1 MPPDTLQHLLIV
13 SAHFSKVPLA
23 LRERLALGD
32 QDPHPAALLARMPGI
47 EEALWLEAFDRV
59 AAVLLVK
66 DELKARR
73 SVARLWHPRAPV
85 VGPATLGASCEHCAV
100 YRGEA
105 ARHHL
110 LGSLAGLDAAFPGS
124 LYLRR
129 EFREAWRMSWQSGGM
144 GAKLDALC
152 REVGT
157 LAEALAPDPAAGY
170 WPVAMESR
178 VAPAEA
184 APAAM
189 AVARAHLAPLAGR
202 RALVLGTGSLAAR
215 LARELHAAGAR
226 VVITGVHSVAARD
239 LAQSLGAEWATMS
252 ELAARP
258 RPYDVVLNAA
268 ADRNR
273 WGVPG
278 LLQAPL
284 MLDFAFPR
292 ALMPED
298 AAGALAYDVDDLARQ
313 ARALAQSGH
322 LASLRR
328 SPAALPASAHVPLML
343 APGRAPEAELAAFS
357 AA

>member
-47 EEALWLEAFDRV
+47 EEAMWLEAFDRV
-59 AAVLLVK
+59 AAVLLAE
-66 DELKARR
+66 DELQARR
-73 SVARLWHPRAPV
+73 SLARLWDPRALAA
-85 VGPATLGASCEHCAV
+85 GPATLGASCERCAI

-110 LGSLAGLDAAFPGS
+110 LGSLAWLDAAFPGS

-144 GAKLDALC
+144 KAKLDLLC
-152 REVGT
+152 REVGS
-157 LAEALAPDPAAGY
+157 LAETLVPDPAAGY
-170 WPVAMESR
+170 WPAAAESR
-178 VAPAEA
+178 IAPAEA
-184 APAAM
+184 APAAL
-189 AVARAHLAPLAGR
+189 AVARAHLAPLPGR

-215 LARELHAAGAR
+215 LARALHAAGAR
-226 VVITGVHSVAARD
+226 VAIPGVHSVAARD

-258 RPYDVVLNAA
+258 RAYDVVLNAA
-268 ADRNR
+268 ADRHR
-273 WGVPG
+273 WGFSGP
-278 LLQAPL
+278 LQAPL

-292 ALMPED
+292 ALAREG
-298 AAGALAYDVDDLARQ
+298 AAGTLFYDVDDLARQ
-313 ARALAQSGH
+313 ARALAQGGH
-322 LASLRR
+322 LAPLRR
-328 SPAALPASAHVPLML
+328 PATALPASAQRPLMP
-343 APGRAPEAELAAFS
+343 APVRAPEAELAAVS